1 VLKTK
6 ILGPN
11 AIDVHVGA
19 RLRLCRK
26 SQGMSQGALASQL
39 GMTFQQVQKY
49 ERGVNR
55 ISASVLFTIA
65 QVLKVPVSHFFEGLP
80 GQVSQHHGEAGPTPA
95 FMMTPGAPEL
105 VSTFPRLP
113 NARARHAVM
122 TLVRALAAE
131 EEVPA

>member
-1 VLKTK
+1 VLKAKT
-6 ILGPN
+6 LGPN

-65 QVLKVPVSHFFEGLP
+65 QVLQVPVSYFFDGLP
-80 GQVSQHHGEAGPTPA
+80 GQSEHRPDAGPTPA

-105 VSTFPRLP
+105 VASFPRLP